1 MLESVFFFASVSSSL
16 LAASR
21 AFGSNG
27 SVAERCQ
34 HLARTFGEG
43 RRRSRAYRSLPRRVP
58 GTSCA
63 ARGGTRGSRCRS
75 RWGHPRSRRRHPWWR
90 ARFTRPRVWQSHH
103 SDQSFQVLKK
113 ADAVGRA
120 LSEATSESALFT
132 LPFRS
137 ASERAALR
145 LPRVVETHSG
155 APEPQVSH
163 PPHSLAPR
171 ASFPDHR
178 ARTHPTPHPFRT
190 LLVSERKSAFFV
202 SYGPRSPCEEASTR
216 IARRSRSPQPR
227 GRTHARARRCTAA
240 RVPPP
245 ARADLPPPSTR
256 NRGCRKPHPSHPK
269 TSRSRSFRIIRRHAS
284 HREPRGHAGEQQARA
299 SPHHTRWRS

>member
-1 MLESVFFFASVSSSL
+1 MPIDKELGQRYFDFDQNWFTDPVGTETNWVSEPVLVEIGVSL
-16 LAASR
+16 TQFLIDR
-21 AFGSNG
+21 
-27 SVAERCQ
+27 
-34 HLARTFGEG
+34 H
-43 RRRSRAYRSLPRRVP
+43 
-58 GTSCA
+58 SC
-63 ARGGTRGSRCRS
+63 
-75 RWGHPRSRRRHPWWR
+75 
-90 ARFTRPRVWQSHH
+90 
-103 SDQSFQVLKK
+103 
-113 ADAVGRA
+113 GRA

>member
-1 MLESVFFFASVSSSL
+1 MFRSSALVIMLESVFFFASVSSSL

-34 HLARTFGEG
+34 HLACTFGER

-163 PPHSLAPR
+163 SPHGLAPR

-178 ARTHPTPHPFRT
+178 ARTPPDPPPLSDVVGFRT
-190 LLVSERKSAFFV
+190 KKRILRIVRA
-202 SYGPRSPCEEASTR
+202 EES
-216 IARRSRSPQPR
+216 
-227 GRTHARARRCTAA
+227 
-240 RVPPP
+240 V
-245 ARADLPPPSTR
+245 
-256 NRGCRKPHPSHPK
+256 
-269 TSRSRSFRIIRRHAS
+269 
-284 HREPRGHAGEQQARA
+284 
-299 SPHHTRWRS
+299 

>member
-1 MLESVFFFASVSSSL
+1 MGQSL
-16 LAASR
+16 
-21 AFGSNG
+21 
-27 SVAERCQ
+27 ERCQ
-34 HLARTFGEG
+34 HLACTFGER

-178 ARTHPTPHPFRT
+178 ARTHPTPQPFRT

-202 SYGPRSPCEEASTR
+202 SYGPRSPCEEARTR
-216 IARRSRSPQPR
+216 VARRSRSPQPR

-256 NRGCRKPHPSHPK
+256 NRGCRKPHPLS
-269 TSRSRSFRIIRRHAS
+269 SENLQFRSA
-284 HREPRGHAGEQQARA
+284 E
-299 SPHHTRWRS
+299 

>member
-1 MLESVFFFASVSSSL
+1 MRRVRREPRAGDVPFLFRSSALVIMLESVFFFASVSSSL

-34 HLARTFGEG
+34 HLACTFGER

-90 ARFTRPRVWQSHH
+90 ARFTRPRVWQTHH

-120 LSEATSESALFT
+120 LSQATSESALFT

-163 PPHSLAPR
+163 PPHGLAPR

-178 ARTHPTPHPFRT
+178 ARTPPDPPPLAVVVGFRT
-190 LLVSERKSAFFV
+190 KKRILRIVRA
-202 SYGPRSPCEEASTR
+202 EES
-216 IARRSRSPQPR
+216 
-227 GRTHARARRCTAA
+227 
-240 RVPPP
+240 V
-245 ARADLPPPSTR
+245 
-256 NRGCRKPHPSHPK
+256 
-269 TSRSRSFRIIRRHAS
+269 
-284 HREPRGHAGEQQARA
+284 
-299 SPHHTRWRS
+299 

>member
-1 MLESVFFFASVSSSL
+1 VYSSL
-16 LAASR
+16 
-21 AFGSNG
+21 
-27 SVAERCQ
+27 
-34 HLARTFGEG
+34 
-43 RRRSRAYRSLPRRVP
+43 RSK
-58 GTSCA
+58 
-63 ARGGTRGSRCRS
+63 
-75 RWGHPRSRRRHPWWR
+75 
-90 ARFTRPRVWQSHH
+90 
-103 SDQSFQVLKK
+103 SFQVLKK

-245 ARADLPPPSTR
+245 ARADLPPPF
-256 NRGCRKPHPSHPK
+256 HPKQRLPK
-269 TSRSRSFRIIRRHAS
+269 TSPPLIRKPPVPVFFRRIIRRHAS

-299 SPHHTRWRS
+299 SPHRAWW